1 MKVEFYYQKSQRSFI
16 YSRQAQKLINHI
28 IRQENYTLGEISII
42 FTDNPGILD
51 INASFLKHQYYTDVI
66 TFNYSRKNVV
76 SGDIYI
82 SLEQVTD
89 NAEIYYT
96 TATEELFRVIIHG
109 VLHLLGFLDQ
119 RDEDRQMIRF
129 KEDQY
134 LCIAREIINLNTDE
148 SVL

>member
-1 MKVEFYYQKSQRSFI
+1 LKVEFNYQKSQRRFI
-16 YSRQAQKLINHI
+16 YSKHAQQLINHI
-28 IRQENYTLGEISII
+28 ISQENYSLGEISII
-42 FTDNPGILD
+42 FTDNPGILN
-51 INASFLKHQYYTDVI
+51 INASFLKHLYYTDVI
-66 TFNYSRKNVV
+66 TFNYSRKSVV

-89 NAEIYYT
+89 NAKIYNT
-96 TATEELFRVIIHG
+96 PAIEELFRVIIHG
-109 VLHLLGFLDQ
+109 VLHLLGFVDQ
-119 RDEDRQMIRF
+119 REEDRQAMRL